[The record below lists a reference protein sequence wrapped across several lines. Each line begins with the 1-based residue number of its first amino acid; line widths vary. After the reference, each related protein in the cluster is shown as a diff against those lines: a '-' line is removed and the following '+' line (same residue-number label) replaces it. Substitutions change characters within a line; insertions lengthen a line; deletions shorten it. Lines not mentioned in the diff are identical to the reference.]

1 MQTTT
6 PVPVQVRQEFTRDY
20 MKENC
25 GCYSVEQLVQCSFMK
40 NEIVTLTAILNSEI
54 PLKDKFWFVCKK
66 LLTKEQNQKLA
77 IDVAEMVLP
86 IYEEKY
92 PGDLKVRECI
102 EAAKQLLSGHISLED
117 LLIKRR
123 AADSAYDAAA
133 AAAAA
138 AAAYAAAAATAGY
151 TAATAGYTDATA
163 YAAAAADSAADSAAD
178 TADAAD
184 AAANIKGKLLDYLIK
199 TCSVVS

>member
-25 GCYSVEQLVQCSFMK
+25 GCYSVEQLIQCSFMQ

-66 LLTKEQNQKLA
+66 LLTKEQNQKLS

-92 PGDLKVRECI
+92 PGDSRVRDCI
-102 EAAKQLLSGHISLED
+102 EATKQFLAGHISIEKLRE
-117 LLIKRR
+117 KR
-123 AADSAYDAAA
+123 Y
-133 AAAAA
+133 AA
-138 AAAYAAAAATAGY
+138 AAAYAAAYAAY
-151 TAATAGYTDATA
+151 AAADAAYAAYAAAADAAA
-163 YAAAAADSAADSAAD
+163 YAAAAAD
-178 TADAAD
+178 
-184 AAANIKGKLLDYLIK
+184 AAAAEALNNTFRLSYQNLFGGFLISSIN
-199 TCSVVS
+199 TPVT

>member
-133 AAAAA
+133 AAAA
-138 AAAYAAAAATAGY
+138 YAAAAATAGY

-178 TADAAD
+178 TADAA
-184 AAANIKGKLLDYLIK
+184 ANIKGKLLDYLIK

>member
-86 IYEEKY
+86 NYEEKY
-92 PGDLKVRECI
+92 PGDSRLRDCI
-102 EAAKQLLSGHISLED
+102 EATKQFLAGHISIEKLRE
-117 LLIKRR
+117 KRYA
-123 AADSAYDAAA
+123 AADAY
-133 AAAAA
+133 AA
-138 AAAYAAAAATAGY
+138 AAAYAADAAYAAYTAYAAA
-151 TAATAGYTDATA
+151 DA
-163 YAAAAADSAADSAAD
+163 YAAAAAY
-178 TADAAD
+178 AAD
-184 AAANIKGKLLDYLIK
+184 AAADADANIKQHLLDYLIK

>member
-92 PGDLKVRECI
+92 PGDSRVRDCI
-102 EAAKQLLSGHISLED
+102 EATKQFLAGHISLED

-123 AADSAYDAAA
+123 AADSAYDDAAA
-133 AAAAA
+133 AAAADAAAAA
-138 AAAYAAAAATAGY
+138 AAAYAAAYA
-151 TAATAGYTDATA
+151 A
-163 YAAAAADSAADSAAD
+163 YAAAYAAYAAADSAADSAAD
-178 TADAAD
+178 TAD

>member
-133 AAAAA
+133 AAAA
-138 AAAYAAAAATAGY
+138 YAAAAATAGY
-151 TAATAGYTDATA
+151 TAATAGYTAATA
-163 YAAAAADSAADSAAD
+163 YAAAAADSAAAAAADSAAD
-178 TADAAD
+178 TAD

>member
-6 PVPVQVRQEFTRDY
+6 PAPVQVRQEFTRDF

-92 PGDLKVRECI
+92 PGDSRVRDCI
-102 EAAKQLLSGHISLED
+102 EATKQFIAGHISIEELRK
-117 LLIKRR
+117 KR
-123 AADSAYDAAA
+123 Y
-133 AAAAA
+133 
-138 AAAYAAAAATAGY
+138 AAYAAAAAD
-151 TAATAGYTDATA
+151 AAYAAAAYAA
-163 YAAAAADSAADSAAD
+163 YAAAAA
-178 TADAAD
+178 ADAAD
-184 AAANIKGKLLDYLIK
+184 DAAAAANTKQQLLDYLIK

>member
-133 AAAAA
+133 TAYAAAVAAYIAAA
-138 AAAYAAAAATAGY
+138 AAAYIA
-151 TAATAGYTDATA
+151 
-163 YAAAAADSAADSAAD
+163 
-178 TADAAD
+178 AAD